1 MDILTIKGRSPEK
14 IEISVNHSCEFSDVV
29 NTLKIRMEKM
39 RTFFGGVYPVCQFS
53 GREFSDEQ
61 KDIICTLLTDEF
73 NIERVLFSSNNIAPQ
88 EELEIKQAILNQTED
103 IKTQPKPK
111 QKKEDTLK
119 TKKSKINTSAEYY
132 NANSIFIKNTVRSGQ
147 RIECEGDI
155 VVVGDVNPGAELI
168 AGGNIAVMGTLR
180 GLAHAGATGRTDVV
194 ISAFKLA
201 PKQLRIN
208 TKISIFPDE
217 DSQFPE
223 YAMLMG
229 DKIVINKIGK
239 KI

>member
-1 MDILTIKGRSPEK
+1 MDILTIKGRSPEQ
-14 IEISVNHSCEFSDVV
+14 IEISVNPSCKFSDAVD
-29 NTLKIRMEKM
+29 TLKIRMDKM
-39 RTFFGGVYPVCQFS
+39 RTFFGGIYPQCNFI
-53 GREFSDEQ
+53 GREFSNEQ
-61 KDIICTLLTDEF
+61 KDIICTLLMDEF
-73 NIERVLFSSNNIAPQ
+73 NIERVLFSENKAA
-88 EELEIKQAILNQTED
+88 EKREIKQAVLE
-103 IKTQPKPK
+103 KPSPKPEK
-111 QKKEDTLK
+111 RDAPIPEKAKG
-119 TKKSKINTSAEYY
+119 SASADYY

-180 GLAHAGATGRTDVV
+180 GLTHAGATGRTDVT
-194 ISAFKLA
+194 ISAFKLK

-217 DSQFPE
+217 DSGFPE
-223 YAMLMG
+223 YAMLVN